1 VVALDPILGEERRL
15 EVPDQVQLPRIY
27 AAYRMPTFGSAGFDA
42 LEVAIDLLGSGR
54 ASRLYRSLVREQQ
67 VAQDVTTFAF
77 PLVGGS
83 AIFTIWVTAR
93 PGVPPAK
100 LEAAL
105 WTELD
110 RLTADGPSDDELE
123 RVRNLHAAGV
133 ESSLER
139 ISERADR
146 LSMFACLFDQPE
158 RINAEVSRYAGVDAA
173 RVRDG
178 MAASLRPD
186 NRVVL
191 TYVPAES
198 AEGAA

>member
-1 VVALDPILGEERRL
+1 
-15 EVPDQVQLPRIY
+15 
-27 AAYRMPTFGSAGFDA
+27 M
-42 LEVAIDLLGSGR
+42 
-54 ASRLYRSLVREQQ
+54 
-67 VAQDVTTFAF
+67 
-77 PLVGGS
+77 
-83 AIFTIWVTAR
+83 
-93 PGVPPAK
+93 
-100 LEAAL
+100 
-105 WTELD
+105 
-110 RLTADGPSDDELE
+110 TADGPSDEELE

-198 AEGAA
+198 AEGAAA